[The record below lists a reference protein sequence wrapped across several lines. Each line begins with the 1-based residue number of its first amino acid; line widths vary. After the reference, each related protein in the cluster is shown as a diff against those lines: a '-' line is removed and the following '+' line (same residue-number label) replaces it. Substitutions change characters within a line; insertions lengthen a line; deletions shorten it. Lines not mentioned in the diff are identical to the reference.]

1 LREELQLLGCEAT
14 EQESGIF
21 RVAGLPFT
29 TWLVETD
36 IMAERDQPVLA
47 LVSRVFLNDGG
58 RIIEEL
64 KRSGHLALLNYMLQ
78 QIQQFR
84 TIGEGF
90 AMQHGFS
97 ENLAEV
103 EEELLTKV
111 LAAVP
116 PERLLRGLPPEERL
130 RGLTPEELASALS
143 DEDAARLRELI
154 DQKRR
159 R

>member
-1 LREELQLLGCEAT
+1 
-14 EQESGIF
+14 
-21 RVAGLPFT
+21 
-29 TWLVETD
+29 
-36 IMAERDQPVLA
+36 
-47 LVSRVFLNDGG
+47 
-58 RIIEEL
+58 
-64 KRSGHLALLNYMLQ
+64 
-78 QIQQFR
+78 
-84 TIGEGF
+84 
-90 AMQHGFS
+90 MQHGFS